1 MYNCNAEVELIVN
14 SDKKKRYLTIS
25 RISIIKAIVPYLIA
39 LAVIVCVVL
48 LISCFPKFVMESIVF
63 IMCYGGF
70 FAWIY
75 TFKIIG
81 EKIDEKINHM
91 KNHETKSIIL
101 TMIILTAMG
110 TFAVKL
116 WEMQ

>member
-1 MYNCNAEVELIVN
+1 MN
-14 SDKKKRYLTIS
+14 SDKKKKYWTLS
-25 RISIIKAIVPYLIA
+25 RLDIIKAVAPYLAAI
-39 LAVIVCVVL
+39 AVIAGAVL
-48 LISCFPKFVMESIVF
+48 LISYLPKFITEIVEF
-63 IMCYGGF
+63 VLCYGGF

-81 EKIDEKINHM
+81 EKIDEKISHT